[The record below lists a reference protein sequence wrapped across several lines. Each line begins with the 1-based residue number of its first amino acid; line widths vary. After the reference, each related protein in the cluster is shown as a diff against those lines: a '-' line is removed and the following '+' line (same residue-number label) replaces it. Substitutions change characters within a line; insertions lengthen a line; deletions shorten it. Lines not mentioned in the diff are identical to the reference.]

1 VITEVEVEKALDWM
15 RDNAEKAANAKA
27 ERIYMEQY
35 LKTVEA
41 DLCAEKAHVSV
52 KAQENYARSHSTY
65 KQQLQAIKEAV
76 QQEEALRWL
85 MIAAQAKVEVWR
97 SQSANNR
104 GMDRATR

>member
-1 VITEVEVEKALDWM
+1 MISEADVERALDWM
-15 RDNAEKAANAKA
+15 RDNAEPAAKAKA

-35 LKTVEA
+35 LKSVEA
-41 DLCAEKAHVSV
+41 ELCAEKAGASV
-52 KAQENYARSHSTY
+52 KAQENYARTHASY
-65 KQQLQAIKEAV
+65 KAQLQAIKEAV
-76 QQEEALRWL
+76 HQEEALRWL